1 MHRLKTLTGHSLWTR
16 EARFQAT
23 EVAIRAGV
31 FNRMAAL
38 ARPPAR
44 RPHRLNDAPWAW
56 LRFQI
61 RFMQKRLW
69 DPCEAKINY
78 KN

>member
-38 ARPPAR
+38 ARPPSVRIA
-44 RPHRLNDAPWAW
+44 
-56 LRFQI
+56 
-61 RFMQKRLW
+61 
-69 DPCEAKINY
+69 
-78 KN
+78 